1 MTSEGPDIFPLAGR
15 FKFATR
21 AAHSIGIA
29 QRHFSHISCIEGIR
43 PVTAEDPEEVAVNF
57 LVTTFEILV
66 EKMDEKRV
74 LAAKLL
80 IVLHIV
86 AVNKRIKQ
94 DGIIQYQLMLAIP
107 AEVRQ
112 QEQSS
117 RQSFLAGIKQ
127 LVDQVLPS
135 ADCETKDAP

>member
-1 MTSEGPDIFPLAGR
+1 MTSDGPDIFPLAGR

-94 DGIIQYQLMLAIP
+94 DGIIQYQLMLAIRNP
-107 AEVRQ
+107 RFEK
-112 QEQSS
+112 SS
-117 RQSFLAGIKQ
+117 KDLLDPFPFMRGIKGT
-127 LVDQVLPS
+127 
-135 ADCETKDAP
+135 AR